1 MKKKLGVIITLLTLC
16 ICLMTPQMHAQAASG
31 KTTIAVSSGSINIGQ
46 TVTVTAKALS
56 ASGDSAYANMVLTY
70 DAGILEFV
78 SCTATYGGGGGSIS
92 VANDSFSVT
101 LKAISAGKA
110 SISLS
115 ATDGVIFSTAEELDS
130 MAGSSTSVTV
140 NNEAAGSSTGNNSS
154 AGTTGGNSAGTG
166 SNNNTGSNTNT
177 AALSADNSLKALTIS
192 PGTLSPAFKG
202 STTKYTATVDNS
214 VTSIAVSATPVNE
227 KATIESVTGN
237 TNLAVGANVV
247 KIVVKAENGTTATY
261 KITVTRQAAGNAGT
275 TGCETTTTGGENG
288 DSENGDA
295 ETPEDTEEVPATE
308 TPASQADVV
317 INDTTYHISDSFTEE
332 QIPADFTE
340 ATVQFRGTE
349 CRGLTFNK
357 GTISLI
363 YLETDNV
370 DSTIGRFFIYDET
383 RDVVYD
389 FMKFTSGESSYVIP
403 LLAPL
408 DSVLPDSYVQVSL
421 QMPESTVMTAYQL
434 PAAEGEEASDFYV
447 FYAVNQDGT
456 EGWYQYDAAE
466 GTYQRVNGNITE
478 TADSSSDDLAELQSE
493 YDELSRKYKD
503 AKSFSRNMIAVI
515 IFVLAV
521 AVVIGLNIIFF
532 GRKKK
537 GKDELIEDDN
547 VELEDAEYDEDTDED
562 LDEDE
567 VEDTENDKKHF
578 FGKFHGLR
586 KKRNNADD
594 FLMDEDEDFSENQ
607 IKKNS
612 TQADITIIGTQP
624 EISQEKTIDL
634 VLDEPSQ
641 EKTKKAEKIESERAK
656 VKETKDAEDDDYF
669 DDEEEYIEEEHP
681 INRAYREWNDYE
693 DEFPAPVKKTVTE
706 QTSEKK
712 SSEENQKTQ
721 PEKNETSVKKE
732 KGLEVFDLND
742 L

>member
-16 ICLMTPQMHAQAASG
+16 ICLMTPQMHAKAASG
-31 KTTIAVSSGSINIGQ
+31 KTTIAVSAGSLNIGQ

-78 SCTATYGGGGGSIS
+78 SCNATYGGGGGSIS
-92 VANDSFSVT
+92 VASDSFSVT

-115 ATDGVIFSTAEELDS
+115 ATDGVIYGTEEELDS

-140 NNEAAGSSTGNNSS
+140 KNEAAGSNTGNNSS
-154 AGTTGGNSAGTG
+154 AGNNGSSGSNGNAGNGSSSGTG
-166 SNNNTGSNTNT
+166 SNNNTGSNT

-247 KIVVKAENGTTATY
+247 QIVVKAENGTTATY
-261 KITVTRQAAGNAGT
+261 KITVTRQAAGT
-275 TGCETTTTGGENG
+275 TGSETTTTGGENG
-288 DSENGDA
+288 DDGNGDS
-295 ETPEDTEEVPATE
+295 ETPEDTEEVDTTE
-308 TPASQADVV
+308 TPVSAADVV
-317 INDTTYHISDSFTEE
+317 INNTTYHIADNFTEE

-340 ATVQFRGTE
+340 ATVNFRGAE

-370 DSTIGRFFIYDET
+370 DATTGRFFIYDET

-389 FMKFTSGESSYVIP
+389 FMKFTAGESSYAIP

-408 DSVLPDSYVQVSL
+408 DSVLPESYVQVSL
-421 QMPESTVMTAYQL
+421 QMPENTVMTAYQL
-434 PAAEGEEASDFYV
+434 PAEDGEETSDFYI
-447 FYAVNQDGT
+447 FYGVNQDGT

-478 TADSSSDDLAELQSE
+478 TADSSSDDLAALQSE
-493 YDELSRKYKD
+493 YDELSKKYKD
-503 AKSFSRNMIAVI
+503 AKSFSRNMIAVL
-515 IFVLAV
+515 IFVLAI
-521 AVVIGLNIIFF
+521 AVVIILNIVLF

-537 GKDELIEDDN
+537 GKDELLEDDDS
-547 VELEDAEYDEDTDED
+547 ELDEPEDDDDEANAETEEAQE

-567 VEDTENDKKHF
+567 
-578 FGKFHGLR
+578 
-586 KKRNNADD
+586 
-594 FLMDEDEDFSENQ
+594 
-607 IKKNS
+607 
-612 TQADITIIGTQP
+612 
-624 EISQEKTIDL
+624 
-634 VLDEPSQ
+634 
-641 EKTKKAEKIESERAK
+641 
-656 VKETKDAEDDDYF
+656 DAYF
-669 DDEEEYIEEEHP
+669 DDEEEYIEEDHP

-693 DEFPAPVKKTVTE
+693 DEIPSPSKKPVTE
-706 QTSEKK
+706 ETSEKE
-712 SSEENQKTQ
+712 SSTENEKMDVPQ
-721 PEKNETSVKKE
+721 KNE
-732 KGLEVFDLND
+732 KGMEVFDLND

>member
-16 ICLMTPQMHAQAASG
+16 ICLMTPQMHAKAASG
-31 KTTIAVSSGSINIGQ
+31 KTTIAVSAGSLNIGQ

-78 SCTATYGGGGGSIS
+78 SCNATYGGGGGSIS
-92 VANDSFSVT
+92 VASDSFSVT

-115 ATDGVIFSTAEELDS
+115 ATDGVIYGTEEELDS

-140 NNEAAGSSTGNNSS
+140 KNEAAGSNTGN
-154 AGTTGGNSAGTG
+154 
-166 SNNNTGSNTNT
+166 NNNTGSNTNT

-247 KIVVKAENGTTATY
+247 QIVVKAENGTTATY
-261 KITVTRQAAGNAGT
+261 KITVTRQAAGT
-275 TGCETTTTGGENG
+275 TGSETTTTGGENG
-288 DSENGDA
+288 DDGNVDS
-295 ETPEDTEEVPATE
+295 ETPEDTEEVDTTE
-308 TPASQADVV
+308 TPVSAADVV
-317 INDTTYHISDSFTEE
+317 INNTTYHIADNFTEE
-332 QIPADFTE
+332 QIPSDFTE
-340 ATVQFRGTE
+340 ATVNFRGAE

-370 DSTIGRFFIYDET
+370 DATTGRFFIYDET

-389 FMKFTSGESSYVIP
+389 FMKFTAGESSYAIP

-408 DSVLPDSYVQVSL
+408 DSVLPESYVQVSL
-421 QMPESTVMTAYQL
+421 QMPENTVMTAYQL
-434 PAAEGEEASDFYV
+434 PAEDGEEASDFYI
-447 FYAVNQDGT
+447 FYGVNQDGT

-478 TADSSSDDLAELQSE
+478 TADSSSDDLAALQSE
-493 YDELSRKYKD
+493 YDELSKKYKD
-503 AKSFSRNMIAVI
+503 AKSFSRNMIAVL
-515 IFVLAV
+515 IFVLAI
-521 AVVIGLNIIFF
+521 AVVIILNIVLF

-537 GKDELIEDDN
+537 GKDEL
-547 VELEDAEYDEDTDED
+547 LEDNDSENEESEYESDE
-562 LDEDE
+562 EDE
-567 VEDTENDKKHF
+567 FVEKSPEAPMKNAEN
-578 FGKFHGLR
+578 
-586 KKRNNADD
+586 
-594 FLMDEDEDFSENQ
+594 
-607 IKKNS
+607 
-612 TQADITIIGTQP
+612 
-624 EISQEKTIDL
+624 
-634 VLDEPSQ
+634 
-641 EKTKKAEKIESERAK
+641 TKKASKAGQTARTNKAGKPKKAE
-656 VKETKDAEDDDYF
+656 ETEEAQEFEEDEDDYF

-693 DEFPAPVKKTVTE
+693 DEIPSQSKKPVTE
-706 QTSEKK
+706 ETSEKE
-712 SSEENQKTQ
+712 SSTENVKMDEQQ
-721 PEKNETSVKKE
+721 KNETSIKNE

>member
-16 ICLMTPQMHAQAASG
+16 ICLMTPQMHAKAASG
-31 KTTIAVSSGSINIGQ
+31 KTTIAVSAGSLNIGQ

-78 SCTATYGGGGGSIS
+78 SCNATYGGGGGSIS
-92 VANDSFSVT
+92 VASDSFSVT

-115 ATDGVIFSTAEELDS
+115 ATDGVIYGTEEELDS

-140 NNEAAGSSTGNNSS
+140 KNEAAGSNGNAGNGSS
-154 AGTTGGNSAGTG
+154 SGTG
-166 SNNNTGSNTNT
+166 SNNNTGSNT

-227 KATIESVTGN
+227 KATVESVTGN

-275 TGCETTTTGGENG
+275 TGGETTTTGGENG

-295 ETPEDTEEVPATE
+295 ETPEDTEKVPATE
-308 TPASQADVV
+308 APASQAEVV
-317 INDTTYHISDSFTEE
+317 INDTAYHISDSFTEE

-340 ATVQFRGTE
+340 AAVRFRGTE
-349 CRGLTFNK
+349 CKGLTFNK
-357 GTISLI
+357 GMISLI

-389 FMKFTSGESSYVIP
+389 FMKFTAGESSYVIP

-503 AKSFSRNMIAVI
+503 AKSFFRNMIAVL
-515 IFVLAV
+515 IFVLAI
-521 AVVIGLNIIFF
+521 AVVIILNIVLF

-537 GKDELIEDDN
+537 GKDELLEDDN
-547 VELEDAEYDEDTDED
+547 VELEDAEYDEDI
-562 LDEDE
+562 DEDE
-567 VEDTENDKKHF
+567 VEDTETDKKPL
-578 FGKFHGLR
+578 FGKFHGFR
-586 KKRNNADD
+586 KKEDD
-594 FLMDEDEDFSENQ
+594 SLLDEGD
-607 IKKNS
+607 
-612 TQADITIIGTQP
+612 

-641 EKTKKAEKIESERAK
+641 KKTKKAEKIESERAK

-669 DDEEEYIEEEHP
+669 DDEEEYIEEDHP

-693 DEFPAPVKKTVTE
+693 DEIPAPVKKTVTE
-706 QTSEKK
+706 QTSEQK
-712 SSEENQKTQ
+712 SSEEDQKTQ

>member
-16 ICLMTPQMHAQAASG
+16 ICLMTPQMHAKAASG
-31 KTTIAVSSGSINIGQ
+31 KTTIAVSASSLNIGQ

-78 SCTATYGGGGGSIS
+78 SCNATYGGGGGSIS
-92 VANDSFSVT
+92 VASDSFSVT

-115 ATDGVIFSTAEELDS
+115 ATDGVIYGTEEELDS

-140 NNEAAGSSTGNNSS
+140 KNEAAGSNGNAGNGSS
-154 AGTTGGNSAGTG
+154 SGIG
-166 SNNNTGSNTNT
+166 SNNNTGSNT

-247 KIVVKAENGTTATY
+247 QIVVKAENGTTATY
-261 KITVTRQAAGNAGT
+261 KITVTRQAAGT
-275 TGCETTTTGGENG
+275 TGSETTTTGGENG
-288 DSENGDA
+288 DDGNGDS
-295 ETPEDTEEVPATE
+295 ETPEDTEEVDTTE
-308 TPASQADVV
+308 TPVAAADVV
-317 INDTTYHISDSFTEE
+317 INNTTYHIADNFTEE

-340 ATVQFRGTE
+340 ATVNFRGTE
-349 CRGLTFNK
+349 CRGLTFDK

-370 DSTIGRFFIYDET
+370 DATTGRFFIYDET

-389 FMKFTSGESSYVIP
+389 FMKFTAGESSYVIP

-408 DSVLPDSYVQVSL
+408 DSVLPESYVQVSL

-503 AKSFSRNMIAVI
+503 AKSFFRNMIAVL
-515 IFVLAV
+515 IFVLAIV
-521 AVVIGLNIIFF
+521 VVIILNIVLF

-537 GKDELIEDDN
+537 GKDELLEDDN
-547 VELEDAEYDEDTDED
+547 VELEDAEYDEDI
-562 LDEDE
+562 DEDE
-567 VEDTENDKKHF
+567 VEDTETDKKPL
-578 FGKFHGLR
+578 FGKFHGFR
-586 KKRNNADD
+586 KKEDD
-594 FLMDEDEDFSENQ
+594 SLLDEGD
-607 IKKNS
+607 
-612 TQADITIIGTQP
+612 

-641 EKTKKAEKIESERAK
+641 KKTKKAEKIESERAK

-669 DDEEEYIEEEHP
+669 DDEEEYIEEDHP

-693 DEFPAPVKKTVTE
+693 DEIPAPVKKTVTE
-706 QTSEKK
+706 QTSEQK
-712 SSEENQKTQ
+712 SSEEDQKTQ

>member
-16 ICLMTPQMHAQAASG
+16 ICLMTPQMHAKAASG
-31 KTTIAVSSGSINIGQ
+31 KTTIAVSAGSLNIGQ

-78 SCTATYGGGGGSIS
+78 SCNATYGGGGGSIS
-92 VANDSFSVT
+92 VASDSFSVT

-115 ATDGVIFSTAEELDS
+115 ATDGVIYGTEEELDS

-140 NNEAAGSSTGNNSS
+140 KNEAAGSNTGN
-154 AGTTGGNSAGTG
+154 
-166 SNNNTGSNTNT
+166 NNNTGSNTNT

-247 KIVVKAENGTTATY
+247 QIVVKAENGTTATY
-261 KITVTRQAAGNAGT
+261 KITVTRQAAGT
-275 TGCETTTTGGENG
+275 TGSETTTTGGENG
-288 DSENGDA
+288 DDGNVDS
-295 ETPEDTEEVPATE
+295 ETPEDTEEVDTTE
-308 TPASQADVV
+308 TPVSAADVV
-317 INDTTYHISDSFTEE
+317 INNTIYHIADNFTEE
-332 QIPADFTE
+332 QIPSDFTE
-340 ATVQFRGTE
+340 ATVNFRGAE

-370 DSTIGRFFIYDET
+370 DATTGRFFIYDET

-389 FMKFTSGESSYVIP
+389 FMKFTAGESSYAIP

-408 DSVLPDSYVQVSL
+408 DSVLPESYVQVSL
-421 QMPESTVMTAYQL
+421 QMLENTVMTAYQL
-434 PAAEGEEASDFYV
+434 PAEDGEEASDFYI
-447 FYAVNQDGT
+447 FYGVNQDGT

-478 TADSSSDDLAELQSE
+478 TADSSSDDLAALQSE
-493 YDELSRKYKD
+493 YDELSKKYKD
-503 AKSFSRNMIAVI
+503 AKSFSRNMIAVL
-515 IFVLAV
+515 IFVLAI
-521 AVVIGLNIIFF
+521 AVVIILNIVLF

-537 GKDELIEDDN
+537 GKDEL
-547 VELEDAEYDEDTDED
+547 LEDNDSENEESEYESDE
-562 LDEDE
+562 EDE
-567 VEDTENDKKHF
+567 FVEKSPEAPMKNAEN
-578 FGKFHGLR
+578 
-586 KKRNNADD
+586 
-594 FLMDEDEDFSENQ
+594 
-607 IKKNS
+607 
-612 TQADITIIGTQP
+612 
-624 EISQEKTIDL
+624 
-634 VLDEPSQ
+634 
-641 EKTKKAEKIESERAK
+641 TKKASKAGQTARTNKAGKPKKAE
-656 VKETKDAEDDDYF
+656 ETEEAQEFEEDEDDYF

-693 DEFPAPVKKTVTE
+693 DEIPSPSKKPVTE
-706 QTSEKK
+706 EMSEKK
-712 SSEENQKTQ
+712 SPIENEKMDVPQ
-721 PEKNETSVKKE
+721 KNE
-732 KGLEVFDLND
+732 KGMEVFDLND

>member
-16 ICLMTPQMHAQAASG
+16 ICLMTPQMHAKAASG
-31 KTTIAVSSGSINIGQ
+31 KTTIAVSAGSLNIGQ

-78 SCTATYGGGGGSIS
+78 SCNATYGGGGGSIS
-92 VANDSFSVT
+92 VASDSFSVT

-115 ATDGVIFSTAEELDS
+115 ATDGVIYGTEEELDS

-140 NNEAAGSSTGNNSS
+140 KNEAAGSNTGNNS
-154 AGTTGGNSAGTG
+154 
-166 SNNNTGSNTNT
+166 NTGSNTNT

-247 KIVVKAENGTTATY
+247 QIVVKAENGTTATY
-261 KITVTRQAAGNAGT
+261 KITVTRQAAGT
-275 TGCETTTTGGENG
+275 TGSETTTTGGENG
-288 DSENGDA
+288 DDGNVDS
-295 ETPEDTEEVPATE
+295 ETPEDTEEVDTTE
-308 TPASQADVV
+308 TPVSAADVV
-317 INDTTYHISDSFTEE
+317 INNTTYHIADNFTEE

-340 ATVQFRGTE
+340 ATVHFRGTE

-370 DSTIGRFFIYDET
+370 DATTGRFFIYDET

-389 FMKFTSGESSYVIP
+389 FMKFTAGESSYVIP

-408 DSVLPDSYVQVSL
+408 DSVLPESYVQVSL
-421 QMPESTVMTAYQL
+421 QMPENTVMTAYQL
-434 PAAEGEEASDFYV
+434 PVEDGEEASDFYI
-447 FYAVNQDGT
+447 FYGVNQDGT

-478 TADSSSDDLAELQSE
+478 TADSSSDDLAALQSE
-493 YDELSRKYKD
+493 YDELSKKYKD
-503 AKSFSRNMIAVI
+503 AKSFSRNMIAVL
-515 IFVLAV
+515 IFVLAI
-521 AVVIGLNIIFF
+521 AVVIILNIVLF

-537 GKDELIEDDN
+537 GKDEL
-547 VELEDAEYDEDTDED
+547 LEDNDSENEESEYESDE
-562 LDEDE
+562 EDE
-567 VEDTENDKKHF
+567 FVEKSPEAPMKNAEN
-578 FGKFHGLR
+578 
-586 KKRNNADD
+586 
-594 FLMDEDEDFSENQ
+594 
-607 IKKNS
+607 
-612 TQADITIIGTQP
+612 
-624 EISQEKTIDL
+624 
-634 VLDEPSQ
+634 
-641 EKTKKAEKIESERAK
+641 TKKASKAGQTARTNKAGKPKKAE
-656 VKETKDAEDDDYF
+656 ETEEAQEFEEDEDDYF

-693 DEFPAPVKKTVTE
+693 DEIPTPVKKTVTE
-706 QTSEKK
+706 QTSEQK
-712 SSEENQKTQ
+712 SSEEDQKTQ
-721 PEKNETSVKKE
+721 PEKNETCVKKE

>member
-16 ICLMTPQMHAQAASG
+16 ICLMTPQMHAKAASG
-31 KTTIAVSSGSINIGQ
+31 KTTIAVSAGSLNIGQ

-78 SCTATYGGGGGSIS
+78 SCNATYGGGGGSIS
-92 VANDSFSVT
+92 VASDSFSVT

-115 ATDGVIFSTAEELDS
+115 ATDGVIYGTEEELDS

-140 NNEAAGSSTGNNSS
+140 KNEAAGSNTGNNSS
-154 AGTTGGNSAGTG
+154 AGNNGSSGSNGNAGNGSSSGTG
-166 SNNNTGSNTNT
+166 SNNNTGSNT

-237 TNLAVGANVV
+237 TNLAVGTNVV

-261 KITVTRQAAGNAGT
+261 KITVTRQDAGNSGSAAA
-275 TGCETTTTGGENG
+275 TTGGENG
-288 DSENGDA
+288 DSGNGDDGNDDSGD
-295 ETPEDTEEVPATE
+295 PGDTEEVDATE
-308 TPASQADVV
+308 TPVLAADVV
-317 INDTTYHISDSFTEE
+317 INNTTYHIADNFTEE

-340 ATVQFRGTE
+340 ATVNFRGAE

-370 DSTIGRFFIYDET
+370 DATTGRFFIYDET

-389 FMKFTSGESSYVIP
+389 FMKFTAGESSYAIP

-408 DSVLPDSYVQVSL
+408 DSVLPESYVQVSL
-421 QMPESTVMTAYQL
+421 QMPENTVMTAYQL
-434 PAAEGEEASDFYV
+434 PAEDGEEASDFYI
-447 FYAVNQDGT
+447 FYGVNQDGT

-478 TADSSSDDLAELQSE
+478 TADSSSDELAELQGE
-493 YDELSRKYKD
+493 YDELSKKYKD

-515 IFVLAV
+515 IFVLAI
-521 AVVIGLNIIFF
+521 AVVIILNIVLF

-537 GKDELIEDDN
+537 GKDELLEDDDSEN
-547 VELEDAEYDEDTDED
+547 EESEYESDE
-562 LDEDE
+562 EDE
-567 VEDTENDKKHF
+567 FVEKSPEAPMKNAEN
-578 FGKFHGLR
+578 
-586 KKRNNADD
+586 
-594 FLMDEDEDFSENQ
+594 
-607 IKKNS
+607 
-612 TQADITIIGTQP
+612 
-624 EISQEKTIDL
+624 
-634 VLDEPSQ
+634 
-641 EKTKKAEKIESERAK
+641 TKKASKAGQTARTNKARKPKKAE
-656 VKETKDAEDDDYF
+656 ETEEAQEFEEDEDDYF

-693 DEFPAPVKKTVTE
+693 DEIPSPSKKPVTE
-706 QTSEKK
+706 EMSEKK
-712 SSEENQKTQ
+712 SPIENEKMDVPQ
-721 PEKNETSVKKE
+721 KNE
-732 KGLEVFDLND
+732 KGMEVFDLND

>member
-16 ICLMTPQMHAQAASG
+16 ICLMTPQMHAKAASG
-31 KTTIAVSSGSINIGQ
+31 KTTIAVSAGSLNIGQ

-78 SCTATYGGGGGSIS
+78 SCNATYGGGGGSIS
-92 VANDSFSVT
+92 VASDSFSVT
-101 LKAISAGKA
+101 LKAIAAGKA

-140 NNEAAGSSTGNNSS
+140 KNEAAG
-154 AGTTGGNSAGTG
+154 GNSTNNGSSGSNGNAGNGSSSGTG

-202 STTKYTATVDNS
+202 STTKYTAAVDNS

-227 KATIESVTGN
+227 KATVESVTGN

-261 KITVTRQAAGNAGT
+261 KITVTRQAAGT
-275 TGCETTTTGGENG
+275 TGSETTTTGGENG
-288 DSENGDA
+288 DDGNGDS
-295 ETPEDTEEVPATE
+295 ETPEDTEEVDTTE
-308 TPASQADVV
+308 TPVSAADVV
-317 INDTTYHISDSFTEE
+317 INNTTYHIADNFTEE

-340 ATVQFRGTE
+340 ATVNFRGTE
-349 CRGLTFNK
+349 CRGLTFDK

-370 DSTIGRFFIYDET
+370 DATTGRFFIYDET

-389 FMKFTSGESSYVIP
+389 FMKFTAGESSYVIP

-408 DSVLPDSYVQVSL
+408 DSVLPESYVQVSL
-421 QMPESTVMTAYQL
+421 QMPENTVMTAYQL
-434 PAAEGEEASDFYV
+434 PAEDGEEASDFYI
-447 FYAVNQDGT
+447 FYGVNQDGT

-478 TADSSSDDLAELQSE
+478 TADSSSDDLAALQSE
-493 YDELSRKYKD
+493 YDELSKKYKD
-503 AKSFSRNMIAVI
+503 AKSFSRNMIAVL
-515 IFVLAV
+515 IFVLAI
-521 AVVIGLNIIFF
+521 AVVIILNIVLF

-537 GKDELIEDDN
+537 GKDEL
-547 VELEDAEYDEDTDED
+547 LEDNDSENEESEYESDE
-562 LDEDE
+562 EDE
-567 VEDTENDKKHF
+567 FVEKSPEAPMKNAEN
-578 FGKFHGLR
+578 
-586 KKRNNADD
+586 
-594 FLMDEDEDFSENQ
+594 
-607 IKKNS
+607 
-612 TQADITIIGTQP
+612 
-624 EISQEKTIDL
+624 
-634 VLDEPSQ
+634 
-641 EKTKKAEKIESERAK
+641 TKKASKAGQTARTNKAGKPKKAE
-656 VKETKDAEDDDYF
+656 ETEEAQEFEEDEDDYF

-693 DEFPAPVKKTVTE
+693 DEIPSPSKKPVTE
-706 QTSEKK
+706 EMSEKK
-712 SSEENQKTQ
+712 SPIENEKMDVPQ
-721 PEKNETSVKKE
+721 KNE
-732 KGLEVFDLND
+732 KGMEVFDLND

>member
-16 ICLMTPQMHAQAASG
+16 ICLMTPQMHAKAASG

-140 NNEAAGSSTGNNSS
+140 KNEAVGSS
-154 AGTTGGNSAGTG
+154 TG

-275 TGCETTTTGGENG
+275 TGGETTTTGGENG

-340 ATVQFRGTE
+340 AAVQFRGTE

-478 TADSSSDDLAELQSE
+478 TADSSSDDLAALQSE

-537 GKDELIEDDN
+537 GKDELLEDDN

-578 FGKFHGLR
+578 FGKFHGFR
-586 KKRNNADD
+586 KKEDD
-594 FLMDEDEDFSENQ
+594 SLLDEDD
-607 IKKNS
+607 
-612 TQADITIIGTQP
+612 
-624 EISQEKTIDL
+624 EIRQEKTIDL

-706 QTSEKK
+706 QTSEQK
-712 SSEENQKTQ
+712 SSEEDQKTQ
-721 PEKNETSVKKE
+721 PEKNETFVKKE

>member
-16 ICLMTPQMHAQAASG
+16 ICLMTPQMHAKAASG
-31 KTTIAVSSGSINIGQ
+31 KTTIAVSAGSLNIGQ

-78 SCTATYGGGGGSIS
+78 SCNATYGGGGGSIS
-92 VANDSFSVT
+92 VASDSFSVT
-101 LKAISAGKA
+101 LKAIAAGKA

-140 NNEAAGSSTGNNSS
+140 KNEAAG
-154 AGTTGGNSAGTG
+154 GNSTNNGSSGSNGNAGNGSSSGTG

-247 KIVVKAENGTTATY
+247 QIVVKAENGTTATY
-261 KITVTRQAAGNAGT
+261 KITVTRQAAGT
-275 TGCETTTTGGENG
+275 TGSETTTTGGENG
-288 DSENGDA
+288 DDGNGDS
-295 ETPEDTEEVPATE
+295 ETPEDTEEVDTTE
-308 TPASQADVV
+308 TPVSAADVV
-317 INDTTYHISDSFTEE
+317 INNTTYHIADNFTEE

-340 ATVQFRGTE
+340 ATVNFRGAE

-370 DSTIGRFFIYDET
+370 DATTGRFFIYDET

-389 FMKFTSGESSYVIP
+389 FMKFTAGESSYVIP

-408 DSVLPDSYVQVSL
+408 DSVLPESYVQVSL
-421 QMPESTVMTAYQL
+421 QMPENTVMTAYQL
-434 PAAEGEEASDFYV
+434 PVEDGEEASDFYI
-447 FYAVNQDGT
+447 FYGVNQDGT

-478 TADSSSDDLAELQSE
+478 AADSSSDDLAALQSE
-493 YDELSRKYKD
+493 YDELSKKYKD

-515 IFVLAV
+515 IFVLAIA
-521 AVVIGLNIIFF
+521 AVVILNIVLF

-537 GKDELIEDDN
+537 GKDELLEDDDSEN
-547 VELEDAEYDEDTDED
+547 EESEYESDE
-562 LDEDE
+562 EDE
-567 VEDTENDKKHF
+567 FVEKSPEAPMKNAEN
-578 FGKFHGLR
+578 
-586 KKRNNADD
+586 
-594 FLMDEDEDFSENQ
+594 
-607 IKKNS
+607 
-612 TQADITIIGTQP
+612 
-624 EISQEKTIDL
+624 
-634 VLDEPSQ
+634 
-641 EKTKKAEKIESERAK
+641 TKKASKAGQTARTNKAGKPKKAE
-656 VKETKDAEDDDYF
+656 ETEEAQEFEEDEDDYF

-693 DEFPAPVKKTVTE
+693 DEIPSQSKKPVTE
-706 QTSEKK
+706 ETSEKE
-712 SSEENQKTQ
+712 SSTENVKMDEQQ
-721 PEKNETSVKKE
+721 KNETSIKNE

>member
-1 MKKKLGVIITLLTLC
+1 MESKMKKKLGVIITLLTLC
-16 ICLMTPQMHAQAASG
+16 ICLMTPQMHAKAASG
-31 KTTIAVSSGSINIGQ
+31 KTTIAVSAGSLNIGQ

-78 SCTATYGGGGGSIS
+78 SCNATYGGGGGSIS
-92 VANDSFSVT
+92 VASDSFSVT

-115 ATDGVIFSTAEELDS
+115 ATDGVIYGTEEELDS

-140 NNEAAGSSTGNNSS
+140 KNEAAGSNTGNNS
-154 AGTTGGNSAGTG
+154 
-166 SNNNTGSNTNT
+166 NTGSNTNT

-247 KIVVKAENGTTATY
+247 QIVVKAENGTTATY
-261 KITVTRQAAGNAGT
+261 KITVTRQAAGT
-275 TGCETTTTGGENG
+275 TGSETTTTG
-288 DSENGDA
+288 SENGDDGNGDS
-295 ETPEDTEEVPATE
+295 ETPEDTEEVDTTE
-308 TPASQADVV
+308 TPVSAADVV
-317 INDTTYHISDSFTEE
+317 INNTTYHIADNFTEE

-340 ATVQFRGTE
+340 ATVNFRGTE
-349 CRGLTFNK
+349 CRGLTFDK

-370 DSTIGRFFIYDET
+370 DATTGRFFIYDET

-389 FMKFTSGESSYVIP
+389 FMKFTAGESSYVIP

-408 DSVLPDSYVQVSL
+408 DSVLPESYVQVSL
-421 QMPESTVMTAYQL
+421 QMPENTVMTAYQL
-434 PAAEGEEASDFYV
+434 PVEDGEEASDFYI
-447 FYAVNQDGT
+447 FYGVNQDGT

-478 TADSSSDDLAELQSE
+478 TADSSSDDLAALQSE
-493 YDELSRKYKD
+493 YDELSKKYKD
-503 AKSFSRNMIAVI
+503 AKSFSRNMIAVL
-515 IFVLAV
+515 IFVLAI
-521 AVVIGLNIIFF
+521 AVVIILNIVLF

-537 GKDELIEDDN
+537 GKDEL
-547 VELEDAEYDEDTDED
+547 LEDNDSENEESEYESDE
-562 LDEDE
+562 EDE
-567 VEDTENDKKHF
+567 FVEKSPEAPMKNAEN
-578 FGKFHGLR
+578 
-586 KKRNNADD
+586 
-594 FLMDEDEDFSENQ
+594 
-607 IKKNS
+607 
-612 TQADITIIGTQP
+612 
-624 EISQEKTIDL
+624 
-634 VLDEPSQ
+634 
-641 EKTKKAEKIESERAK
+641 TKKASKAGQTARTNKAGKPKKAE
-656 VKETKDAEDDDYF
+656 ETEEAQEFEEDEDDYF

-693 DEFPAPVKKTVTE
+693 DEIPSQSKKPVTE
-706 QTSEKK
+706 ETSEKE
-712 SSEENQKTQ
+712 SSTENVKMDEQQ
-721 PEKNETSVKKE
+721 KNETSIKNE

>member
-16 ICLMTPQMHAQAASG
+16 ICLMTPQMHAKAASG
-31 KTTIAVSSGSINIGQ
+31 KTTIAVSAGSLNIGQ

-78 SCTATYGGGGGSIS
+78 SCNATYGGGGGSIS
-92 VANDSFSVT
+92 VASDSFSVT

-115 ATDGVIFSTAEELDS
+115 ATDGVIYGTEEELDS

-140 NNEAAGSSTGNNSS
+140 KNEAAGSNTGN
-154 AGTTGGNSAGTG
+154 
-166 SNNNTGSNTNT
+166 NNNTGSNTNT

-247 KIVVKAENGTTATY
+247 QIVVKAENGTTATY
-261 KITVTRQAAGNAGT
+261 KITVTRQAAGT
-275 TGCETTTTGGENG
+275 TGSETTTTGGENG
-288 DSENGDA
+288 DDGNGDS
-295 ETPEDTEEVPATE
+295 ETPEDTEEVDTTE
-308 TPASQADVV
+308 TPVSAADVV
-317 INDTTYHISDSFTEE
+317 INNTTYHIADNFTEE

-340 ATVQFRGTE
+340 ATVNFRGAE

-370 DSTIGRFFIYDET
+370 DATTGRFFIYDET

-389 FMKFTSGESSYVIP
+389 FMKFTAGESSYVIP

-408 DSVLPDSYVQVSL
+408 DSVLPESYVQVSL
-421 QMPESTVMTAYQL
+421 QMPENTVMTAYQL
-434 PAAEGEEASDFYV
+434 PVEDGKEASDFYI
-447 FYAVNQDGT
+447 FYGVNQDGT

-478 TADSSSDDLAELQSE
+478 TADSSSDDLAALQSQ
-493 YDELSRKYKD
+493 YDELSKKYKD
-503 AKSFSRNMIAVI
+503 AKSFSRNMIAVL
-515 IFVLAV
+515 IFVLAI
-521 AVVIGLNIIFF
+521 AVVIILNIMLF

-537 GKDELIEDDN
+537 GKDELLEDDDSEN
-547 VELEDAEYDEDTDED
+547 EESEYESDE
-562 LDEDE
+562 EDE
-567 VEDTENDKKHF
+567 FVEKSPEAPMKNAEN
-578 FGKFHGLR
+578 
-586 KKRNNADD
+586 
-594 FLMDEDEDFSENQ
+594 
-607 IKKNS
+607 
-612 TQADITIIGTQP
+612 
-624 EISQEKTIDL
+624 
-634 VLDEPSQ
+634 
-641 EKTKKAEKIESERAK
+641 TKKASKAGQTARTNKAGKPKKAE
-656 VKETKDAEDDDYF
+656 ETEEAQEFEEDEDDYF

-693 DEFPAPVKKTVTE
+693 DKIPSQSKKPVTE
-706 QTSEKK
+706 ETSEKE
-712 SSEENQKTQ
+712 SSTENVKMDEQQ
-721 PEKNETSVKKE
+721 KNETSIKNE

>member
-16 ICLMTPQMHAQAASG
+16 ICLMTPQMHAKAASG
-31 KTTIAVSSGSINIGQ
+31 KTTIAVSAGSLNIGQ

-78 SCTATYGGGGGSIS
+78 SCNATYGGGGGSIS
-92 VANDSFSVT
+92 VASDSFSVT

-115 ATDGVIFSTAEELDS
+115 ATDGVIYGTEEELDS

-140 NNEAAGSSTGNNSS
+140 KNEAAGSNTGNNS
-154 AGTTGGNSAGTG
+154 
-166 SNNNTGSNTNT
+166 NTGSNTNT

-247 KIVVKAENGTTATY
+247 QIVVKAENGTTATY
-261 KITVTRQAAGNAGT
+261 KITVTRQAAGT
-275 TGCETTTTGGENG
+275 TGSETTTTGGENG
-288 DSENGDA
+288 DDGNVDS
-295 ETPEDTEEVPATE
+295 ETPEDTEEVDTTE
-308 TPASQADVV
+308 TPVSAADVV
-317 INDTTYHISDSFTEE
+317 ISNTTYHIADNFTEE
-332 QIPADFTE
+332 QIPSDFTE
-340 ATVQFRGTE
+340 ATVNFRGAE

-370 DSTIGRFFIYDET
+370 DATTGRFFIYDET

-389 FMKFTSGESSYVIP
+389 FMKFTAGESSYAIP

-408 DSVLPDSYVQVSL
+408 DSVLPESYVQVSL
-421 QMPESTVMTAYQL
+421 QMPENTVMTAYQL
-434 PAAEGEEASDFYV
+434 PAEDGEEASDFYI
-447 FYAVNQDGT
+447 FYGVNQDGT

-478 TADSSSDDLAELQSE
+478 TADSSSDDLAALQSE
-493 YDELSRKYKD
+493 YDELSKKYKD
-503 AKSFSRNMIAVI
+503 AKSFSRNMIAVL
-515 IFVLAV
+515 IFVLAI
-521 AVVIGLNIIFF
+521 AVVIILNIVLF

-537 GKDELIEDDN
+537 GKDEL
-547 VELEDAEYDEDTDED
+547 LEDNDSENEESEYESDE
-562 LDEDE
+562 EDE
-567 VEDTENDKKHF
+567 FVEKSPEAPMKNAEN
-578 FGKFHGLR
+578 
-586 KKRNNADD
+586 
-594 FLMDEDEDFSENQ
+594 
-607 IKKNS
+607 
-612 TQADITIIGTQP
+612 
-624 EISQEKTIDL
+624 
-634 VLDEPSQ
+634 
-641 EKTKKAEKIESERAK
+641 TKKASKAGQTARTNKAGKPKKAE
-656 VKETKDAEDDDYF
+656 ETEEAQEFEEDEDDYF

-693 DEFPAPVKKTVTE
+693 DEIPSQSKKPVTE
-706 QTSEKK
+706 ETSEKE
-712 SSEENQKTQ
+712 SSTENVKMDEQQ
-721 PEKNETSVKKE
+721 KNETSIKNE

>member
-16 ICLMTPQMHAQAASG
+16 ICLMTPQMHAKAASG
-31 KTTIAVSSGSINIGQ
+31 KTTIAVSAGSLNIGQ

-78 SCTATYGGGGGSIS
+78 SCNATYGGGGGSIS
-92 VANDSFSVT
+92 VASDSFSVT
-101 LKAISAGKA
+101 LKAIAAGKA

-140 NNEAAGSSTGNNSS
+140 KNEAAGNNTGN
-154 AGTTGGNSAGTG
+154 
-166 SNNNTGSNTNT
+166 NNNTGSNTNA

-247 KIVVKAENGTTATY
+247 QIVVKAENGTTATY
-261 KITVTRQAAGNAGT
+261 KITVTRQAAGT
-275 TGCETTTTGGENG
+275 TGSEMTTTGGENG
-288 DSENGDA
+288 DDGNGDS
-295 ETPEDTEEVPATE
+295 ETPEDTEEVDTTE
-308 TPASQADVV
+308 TPVSAADVV
-317 INDTTYHISDSFTEE
+317 INNTTYHIADNFTEE

-340 ATVQFRGTE
+340 ATVNFRGTE

-370 DSTIGRFFIYDET
+370 DATTGRFFIYDET

-389 FMKFTSGESSYVIP
+389 FMKFTAGESSYAIP

-408 DSVLPDSYVQVSL
+408 DSVLPESYVQVSL
-421 QMPESTVMTAYQL
+421 QMPENTVMTAYQL
-434 PAAEGEEASDFYV
+434 PAEDGEEASDFYI
-447 FYAVNQDGT
+447 FYGVNQDGT

-478 TADSSSDDLAELQSE
+478 TADSSSDDLAALQSE
-493 YDELSRKYKD
+493 YDELSKKYKD
-503 AKSFSRNMIAVI
+503 AKSFSRNMIAVL
-515 IFVLAV
+515 IFVLAI
-521 AVVIGLNIIFF
+521 AVVIILNIMLF

-537 GKDELIEDDN
+537 GKDELSEDNDPELDEPENEDDEAN
-547 VELEDAEYDEDTDED
+547 EE
-562 LDEDE
+562 
-567 VEDTENDKKHF
+567 TETEKKPF
-578 FGKFHGLR
+578 LGKFHGFR
-586 KKRNNADD
+586 KKEKN
-594 FLMDEDEDFSENQ
+594 EDE
-607 IKKNS
+607 
-612 TQADITIIGTQP
+612 
-624 EISQEKTIDL
+624 
-634 VLDEPSQ
+634 
-641 EKTKKAEKIESERAK
+641 
-656 VKETKDAEDDDYF
+656 DDYF

-693 DEFPAPVKKTVTE
+693 DEIPSTSEKSVTE
-706 QTSEKK
+706 EKSEKK
-712 SSEENQKTQ
+712 SSTENEKMDVPQ
-721 PEKNETSVKKE
+721 KNETSVKNE
-732 KGLEVFDLND
+732 KGMEVFDLND

>member
-16 ICLMTPQMHAQAASG
+16 ICLMTPQMHAKAASG

-115 ATDGVIFSTAEELDS
+115 ATDGVIYGTEEELDS
-130 MAGSSTSVTV
+130 MAGSSTSVMV
-140 NNEAAGSSTGNNSS
+140 KNEAVGSN
-154 AGTTGGNSAGTG
+154 TG

-275 TGCETTTTGGENG
+275 TGGETTTTGGENG

-389 FMKFTSGESSYVIP
+389 FMKFTAGESSYVIP

-478 TADSSSDDLAELQSE
+478 TADSSSDDLAALQSE

-624 EISQEKTIDL
+624 EIRQEKTIDL

-706 QTSEKK
+706 QTSEQK
-712 SSEENQKTQ
+712 SSEEDQKTQ
-721 PEKNETSVKKE
+721 PEKNETFVKKE

>member
-16 ICLMTPQMHAQAASG
+16 ICLMTPQMHAKAASG
-31 KTTIAVSSGSINIGQ
+31 KTTIAVSAGSLNIGQ

-56 ASGDSAYANMVLTY
+56 ASVDSAYANMVLTY

-78 SCTATYGGGGGSIS
+78 SCNATYGGGGGSIS
-92 VANDSFSVT
+92 VASDSFSVT

-115 ATDGVIFSTAEELDS
+115 ATDGVIYGTEEELDS

-140 NNEAAGSSTGNNSS
+140 KNEAAGSNTGNNS
-154 AGTTGGNSAGTG
+154 
-166 SNNNTGSNTNT
+166 NTGSNTNT

-247 KIVVKAENGTTATY
+247 QIVVKAENGTTATY
-261 KITVTRQAAGNAGT
+261 KITVTRQAAGT
-275 TGCETTTTGGENG
+275 TGSETTTTGGENG
-288 DSENGDA
+288 DDGNVDS
-295 ETPEDTEEVPATE
+295 ETPEDTEEVDTTE
-308 TPASQADVV
+308 TPVSAADVV
-317 INDTTYHISDSFTEE
+317 INNTTYHIADNFTEE
-332 QIPADFTE
+332 QIPSDFTE
-340 ATVQFRGTE
+340 ATVHFRGAE

-370 DSTIGRFFIYDET
+370 DATTGRFFIYDET

-389 FMKFTSGESSYVIP
+389 FMKFTAGESSYAIP

-408 DSVLPDSYVQVSL
+408 DSVLPESYVQVSL
-421 QMPESTVMTAYQL
+421 QMPENTVMTAYQL
-434 PAAEGEEASDFYV
+434 PAEDGEEASDFYI
-447 FYAVNQDGT
+447 FYGVNQDGT

-478 TADSSSDDLAELQSE
+478 TADSSSDDLAALQSE
-493 YDELSRKYKD
+493 YDELSKKYKD
-503 AKSFSRNMIAVI
+503 AKSFSRNMIAVL
-515 IFVLAV
+515 IFVLAI
-521 AVVIGLNIIFF
+521 AVVIILNIVLF

-537 GKDELIEDDN
+537 GKDEL
-547 VELEDAEYDEDTDED
+547 LEDNDSENEESEYESDE
-562 LDEDE
+562 EDE
-567 VEDTENDKKHF
+567 FVEKSPEAPMKNAEN
-578 FGKFHGLR
+578 
-586 KKRNNADD
+586 
-594 FLMDEDEDFSENQ
+594 
-607 IKKNS
+607 
-612 TQADITIIGTQP
+612 
-624 EISQEKTIDL
+624 
-634 VLDEPSQ
+634 
-641 EKTKKAEKIESERAK
+641 TKKASKAGQTARTNKAGKPKKAE
-656 VKETKDAEDDDYF
+656 ETEEAQEFEEDEDDYF

-693 DEFPAPVKKTVTE
+693 DEIPSQSKKPVTE
-706 QTSEKK
+706 ETSEKE
-712 SSEENQKTQ
+712 SSTENVKMDEQQ
-721 PEKNETSVKKE
+721 KNETSIKNE

>member
-16 ICLMTPQMHAQAASG
+16 ICLMTPQMHAKAASG
-31 KTTIAVSSGSINIGQ
+31 KTTIAVSAGSLNIGQ

-78 SCTATYGGGGGSIS
+78 SCNATYGGGGGSIS
-92 VANDSFSVT
+92 VASDSFSVT

-115 ATDGVIFSTAEELDS
+115 ATDGVIYGTEEELDS

-140 NNEAAGSSTGNNSS
+140 KNEAAGSNTGN
-154 AGTTGGNSAGTG
+154 
-166 SNNNTGSNTNT
+166 NNNTGSNTNT

-202 STTKYTATVDNS
+202 STTKYTAAVDNS

-227 KATIESVTGN
+227 KATVESVTGN
-237 TNLAVGANVV
+237 TNLAIGANVV

-261 KITVTRQAAGNAGT
+261 KITVTRQAAGT
-275 TGCETTTTGGENG
+275 TGSETTTTGGENG
-288 DSENGDA
+288 DDGNGDS
-295 ETPEDTEEVPATE
+295 ETPEDTEEVDTTE
-308 TPASQADVV
+308 TPVSAADVV
-317 INDTTYHISDSFTEE
+317 INNTTYHIADNFTEE

-340 ATVQFRGTE
+340 ATVNFRGTE
-349 CRGLTFNK
+349 CRGLTFDK

-370 DSTIGRFFIYDET
+370 DATTGRFFIYDET

-389 FMKFTSGESSYVIP
+389 FMKFTAGESSYVIP

-408 DSVLPDSYVQVSL
+408 DSVLPESYVQVSL
-421 QMPESTVMTAYQL
+421 QMPENTVMTAYQL
-434 PAAEGEEASDFYV
+434 PAEDGEEASDFYI
-447 FYAVNQDGT
+447 FYGVNQDGT

-493 YDELSRKYKD
+493 YDELSKKYKD

-515 IFVLAV
+515 IFVLAI
-521 AVVIGLNIIFF
+521 AVVVILNIVLF

-537 GKDELIEDDN
+537 GKDEL
-547 VELEDAEYDEDTDED
+547 LEDNDSENEESEYESDE
-562 LDEDE
+562 EDE
-567 VEDTENDKKHF
+567 FVEKSPEAPMKNAEN
-578 FGKFHGLR
+578 
-586 KKRNNADD
+586 
-594 FLMDEDEDFSENQ
+594 
-607 IKKNS
+607 
-612 TQADITIIGTQP
+612 
-624 EISQEKTIDL
+624 
-634 VLDEPSQ
+634 
-641 EKTKKAEKIESERAK
+641 TKKASKAGQTARTNKAGKPKKAE
-656 VKETKDAEDDDYF
+656 ETEEAQEFEEDEDDYF

-693 DEFPAPVKKTVTE
+693 DEIPSPSKKPVTE
-706 QTSEKK
+706 ETSEKE
-712 SSEENQKTQ
+712 SSTENVKMDEQQ
-721 PEKNETSVKKE
+721 KNETSIKNE

>member
-16 ICLMTPQMHAQAASG
+16 ICLMTPQMHAKAASG
-31 KTTIAVSSGSINIGQ
+31 KTTIAVSAGSLNIGQ

-78 SCTATYGGGGGSIS
+78 SCNATYGGGGGSIS
-92 VANDSFSVT
+92 VASDSFSVT

-115 ATDGVIFSTAEELDS
+115 ATDGVIYGTEEELDS

-140 NNEAAGSSTGNNSS
+140 KNEAAGSNTGN
-154 AGTTGGNSAGTG
+154 
-166 SNNNTGSNTNT
+166 NNNTGSNTNT

-247 KIVVKAENGTTATY
+247 QIVVKAENGTTATY
-261 KITVTRQAAGNAGT
+261 KITVTRQAAGT
-275 TGCETTTTGGENG
+275 TGSETTTTGGENG
-288 DSENGDA
+288 DDGNVDS
-295 ETPEDTEEVPATE
+295 ETPEDTEEVDTTE
-308 TPASQADVV
+308 TPVSAADVV
-317 INDTTYHISDSFTEE
+317 INNTTYHIADNFTEE
-332 QIPADFTE
+332 QIPSDFTE
-340 ATVQFRGTE
+340 ATVNFRGAE

-370 DSTIGRFFIYDET
+370 DATTGRFFIYDET

-389 FMKFTSGESSYVIP
+389 FMKFTAGESSYAIP

-408 DSVLPDSYVQVSL
+408 DSVLPESYVQVSL
-421 QMPESTVMTAYQL
+421 QMPENTVMTAYQL
-434 PAAEGEEASDFYV
+434 PAEDGEEASDFYI
-447 FYAVNQDGT
+447 FYGVNQDGT

-478 TADSSSDDLAELQSE
+478 TADSSSDDLAALQSE
-493 YDELSRKYKD
+493 YDELSKKYKD

-515 IFVLAV
+515 IFVLAIA
-521 AVVIGLNIIFF
+521 AVVILNIVLF

-537 GKDELIEDDN
+537 GKDELLEDDDSEN
-547 VELEDAEYDEDTDED
+547 EESEYESDE
-562 LDEDE
+562 EDE
-567 VEDTENDKKHF
+567 FVEKSPEAPMKNAEN
-578 FGKFHGLR
+578 
-586 KKRNNADD
+586 
-594 FLMDEDEDFSENQ
+594 
-607 IKKNS
+607 
-612 TQADITIIGTQP
+612 
-624 EISQEKTIDL
+624 
-634 VLDEPSQ
+634 
-641 EKTKKAEKIESERAK
+641 TKKASKAGQTARTNKAGKPKKAE
-656 VKETKDAEDDDYF
+656 ETEEAQEFEEDEDDYF

-693 DEFPAPVKKTVTE
+693 DEIPSPSKKPVTE
-706 QTSEKK
+706 EMSEKK
-712 SSEENQKTQ
+712 SPIENEKMDVPQ
-721 PEKNETSVKKE
+721 KNE
-732 KGLEVFDLND
+732 KGMEVFDLND

>member
-275 TGCETTTTGGENG
+275 TGGETTTTGGENG

>member
-16 ICLMTPQMHAQAASG
+16 ICLMTPQMHAKAASG

-140 NNEAAGSSTGNNSS
+140 KNEAVGSS
-154 AGTTGGNSAGTG
+154 TG

-227 KATIESVTGN
+227 KATVESVTGN

-275 TGCETTTTGGENG
+275 TGGETTTTGGENG
-288 DSENGDA
+288 DGENGDA

-317 INDTTYHISDSFTEE
+317 ISYTTYHISDSFTEE

-340 ATVQFRGTE
+340 AAVQFRGTE

-389 FMKFTSGESSYVIP
+389 FMKFTAGESSYVIP

-421 QMPESTVMTAYQL
+421 QMPEITVMTAYKL
-434 PAAEGEEASDFYV
+434 TAAEG
-447 FYAVNQDGT
+447 
-456 EGWYQYDAAE
+456 
-466 GTYQRVNGNITE
+466 
-478 TADSSSDDLAELQSE
+478 
-493 YDELSRKYKD
+493 
-503 AKSFSRNMIAVI
+503 
-515 IFVLAV
+515 
-521 AVVIGLNIIFF
+521 
-532 GRKKK
+532 
-537 GKDELIEDDN
+537 
-547 VELEDAEYDEDTDED
+547 
-562 LDEDE
+562 
-567 VEDTENDKKHF
+567 
-578 FGKFHGLR
+578 
-586 KKRNNADD
+586 
-594 FLMDEDEDFSENQ
+594 
-607 IKKNS
+607 
-612 TQADITIIGTQP
+612 
-624 EISQEKTIDL
+624 
-634 VLDEPSQ
+634 
-641 EKTKKAEKIESERAK
+641 
-656 VKETKDAEDDDYF
+656 
-669 DDEEEYIEEEHP
+669 
-681 INRAYREWNDYE
+681 WN
-693 DEFPAPVKKTVTE
+693 
-706 QTSEKK
+706 
-712 SSEENQKTQ
+712 
-721 PEKNETSVKKE
+721 
-732 KGLEVFDLND
+732 
-742 L
+742 

>member
-16 ICLMTPQMHAQAASG
+16 ICLMTPQMHAKAASG
-31 KTTIAVSSGSINIGQ
+31 KTTIAVSVGSLNIGQ

-78 SCTATYGGGGGSIS
+78 SCNATYGGGGGSIS
-92 VANDSFSVT
+92 VASDSFSVT

-115 ATDGVIFSTAEELDS
+115 ATDGVIYGTEEELDS

-140 NNEAAGSSTGNNSS
+140 KNEAAGSNTGN
-154 AGTTGGNSAGTG
+154 
-166 SNNNTGSNTNT
+166 NNNTGSNTNT

-247 KIVVKAENGTTATY
+247 QIVVKAENGTTATY
-261 KITVTRQAAGNAGT
+261 KITVTRQAAGT
-275 TGCETTTTGGENG
+275 TGSETTTTGGENG
-288 DSENGDA
+288 DDGNGDS
-295 ETPEDTEEVPATE
+295 ETPEDTEEVDTTE
-308 TPASQADVV
+308 TPVSAADVV
-317 INDTTYHISDSFTEE
+317 INNTTYHIADNFTEE

-340 ATVQFRGTE
+340 ATVHFRGTE

-370 DSTIGRFFIYDET
+370 DATTGRFFIYDET

-389 FMKFTSGESSYVIP
+389 FMKFTAGESSYVIP

-408 DSVLPDSYVQVSL
+408 DSVLPESYVQVSL
-421 QMPESTVMTAYQL
+421 QMPENTVMTAYQL
-434 PAAEGEEASDFYV
+434 PVEDGEEASDFYI
-447 FYAVNQDGT
+447 FYGVNQDGT

-478 TADSSSDDLAELQSE
+478 TADSSSDDLAALQSE
-493 YDELSRKYKD
+493 YDELSKKYKD
-503 AKSFSRNMIAVI
+503 AKSFSRNMIAVL
-515 IFVLAV
+515 IFVLAI
-521 AVVIGLNIIFF
+521 AVVIILNIVLF

-537 GKDELIEDDN
+537 GKDELLEDDDSEN
-547 VELEDAEYDEDTDED
+547 EESEYESDE
-562 LDEDE
+562 EDE
-567 VEDTENDKKHF
+567 FVEKSPEAPMKNAEN
-578 FGKFHGLR
+578 
-586 KKRNNADD
+586 
-594 FLMDEDEDFSENQ
+594 
-607 IKKNS
+607 
-612 TQADITIIGTQP
+612 
-624 EISQEKTIDL
+624 
-634 VLDEPSQ
+634 
-641 EKTKKAEKIESERAK
+641 TKKASKAGQTARTNKAGKPKKAE
-656 VKETKDAEDDDYF
+656 ETEEAQEFEEDEDDYF

-693 DEFPAPVKKTVTE
+693 DEIPSQSKKPVTE
-706 QTSEKK
+706 ETSEKE
-712 SSEENQKTQ
+712 SSTENVKMDEQQ
-721 PEKNETSVKKE
+721 KNETSIKNE

>member
-115 ATDGVIFSTAEELDS
+115 ATDGVIYGTEEELDS

-140 NNEAAGSSTGNNSS
+140 KNEAVGSS
-154 AGTTGGNSAGTG
+154 TG

-275 TGCETTTTGGENG
+275 TGGETTTTGGENG

-562 LDEDE
+562 LDEDLDEDE
-567 VEDTENDKKHF
+567 VEDTETDKKTF
-578 FGKFHGLR
+578 FGKFHGFR
-586 KKRNNADD
+586 KKEDD
-594 FLMDEDEDFSENQ
+594 SLLDEDD
-607 IKKNS
+607 
-612 TQADITIIGTQP
+612 
-624 EISQEKTIDL
+624 EIRQEKTIDL

-669 DDEEEYIEEEHP
+669 DDEEEYIEEDHP

-712 SSEENQKTQ
+712 SSEEDQKTQ
-721 PEKNETSVKKE
+721 PEKNETSVKNE

>member
-16 ICLMTPQMHAQAASG
+16 ICLMTPQMHAKAASG
-31 KTTIAVSSGSINIGQ
+31 KTTIAVSASSLNIGQ

-78 SCTATYGGGGGSIS
+78 SCNATYGGGGGSIS
-92 VANDSFSVT
+92 VASDSFSVT
-101 LKAISAGKA
+101 LKAIAAGKA

-140 NNEAAGSSTGNNSS
+140 KNEAAGSNTGN
-154 AGTTGGNSAGTG
+154 
-166 SNNNTGSNTNT
+166 NNNTGSNTNT

-247 KIVVKAENGTTATY
+247 QIVVKAENGTTATY
-261 KITVTRQAAGNAGT
+261 KITVTRQAAGT
-275 TGCETTTTGGENG
+275 TGSETTTTGGENG
-288 DSENGDA
+288 DDGNGDS
-295 ETPEDTEEVPATE
+295 ETPEDTEEVDTTE
-308 TPASQADVV
+308 TPVSAADVV
-317 INDTTYHISDSFTEE
+317 INNTTYHIADNFTEE

-340 ATVQFRGTE
+340 ATVNFRGAE

-370 DSTIGRFFIYDET
+370 DATTGRFFIYDET

-389 FMKFTSGESSYVIP
+389 FMKFTAGESSYVIP

-408 DSVLPDSYVQVSL
+408 DSVLPESYVQVSL
-421 QMPESTVMTAYQL
+421 QMPENTVMTAYQL
-434 PAAEGEEASDFYV
+434 PAEDGEEASDFYI
-447 FYAVNQDGT
+447 FYGVNQDGT

-478 TADSSSDDLAELQSE
+478 TADSSSDDLAALQSE
-493 YDELSRKYKD
+493 YDELSKKYKD

-515 IFVLAV
+515 IFVLAI
-521 AVVIGLNIIFF
+521 AVVIILNIVLF

-537 GKDELIEDDN
+537 GKDELLEDDDSEN
-547 VELEDAEYDEDTDED
+547 EESEYESDE
-562 LDEDE
+562 EDE
-567 VEDTENDKKHF
+567 FVEKSPEAPMKNAEN
-578 FGKFHGLR
+578 
-586 KKRNNADD
+586 
-594 FLMDEDEDFSENQ
+594 
-607 IKKNS
+607 
-612 TQADITIIGTQP
+612 
-624 EISQEKTIDL
+624 
-634 VLDEPSQ
+634 
-641 EKTKKAEKIESERAK
+641 TKKASKAGQTARTNKARKPKKAE
-656 VKETKDAEDDDYF
+656 ETEEAQEFEEDEDDYF

-693 DEFPAPVKKTVTE
+693 DEIPSPSKKPVTE
-706 QTSEKK
+706 EMSEKK
-712 SSEENQKTQ
+712 SPIENEKMDVPQ
-721 PEKNETSVKKE
+721 KNE
-732 KGLEVFDLND
+732 KGMEVFDLND

>member
-16 ICLMTPQMHAQAASG
+16 ICLMTPQMHVQAASG
-31 KTTIAVSSGSINIGQ
+31 KTTIAVSASSLNIGQ
-46 TVTVTAKALS
+46 TVTVTAKALG
-56 ASGDSAYANMVLTY
+56 ASGESAYANMVLNY
-70 DAGILEFV
+70 DASILEFV

-101 LKAISAGKA
+101 LKAIAAGKA

-115 ATDGVIFSTAEELDS
+115 ATDGVIFSTAEELES

-140 NNEAAGSSTGNNSS
+140 NNEASTGN
-154 AGTTGGNSAGTG
+154 TG
-166 SNNNTGSNTNT
+166 SSNTGNTGSNTGTNNGSSSTGNGSNT

-247 KIVVKAENGTTATY
+247 QIVVKAENGTTATY
-261 KITVTRQAAGNAGT
+261 KITVTRQAAGS
-275 TGCETTTTGGENG
+275 TGSETTTTGGENG
-288 DSENGDA
+288 DDGNGDS
-295 ETPEDTEEVPATE
+295 ETPEDTEEVDTTE
-308 TPASQADVV
+308 TPVSAADVV
-317 INDTTYHISDSFTEE
+317 INNTTYHIVDNFTEE

-340 ATVQFRGTE
+340 ATVHFRGTE

-370 DSTIGRFFIYDET
+370 DATTGRFFIYDET

-389 FMKFTSGESSYVIP
+389 FMKFTAGESSYVIP

-408 DSVLPDSYVQVSL
+408 DSVLPESYVQVSL
-421 QMPESTVMTAYQL
+421 QMPENTVMTAYQL
-434 PAAEGEEASDFYV
+434 PVEDGEEASDFYI
-447 FYAVNQDGT
+447 FYGVNQDGT

-478 TADSSSDDLAELQSE
+478 TADSSSDDLAALQSE
-493 YDELSRKYKD
+493 YDELSKKYKD
-503 AKSFSRNMIAVI
+503 AKSFSRNMIAVLV
-515 IFVLAV
+515 FALAI
-521 AVVIGLNIIFF
+521 AVVIILNIVLF

-537 GKDELIEDDN
+537 GKDELLEDDDS
-547 VELEDAEYDEDTDED
+547 EIEESEYENDEDDEF
-562 LDEDE
+562 
-567 VEDTENDKKHF
+567 VEESPKTPMKNTEN
-578 FGKFHGLR
+578 
-586 KKRNNADD
+586 
-594 FLMDEDEDFSENQ
+594 
-607 IKKNS
+607 
-612 TQADITIIGTQP
+612 T
-624 EISQEKTIDL
+624 EKASKVAQTMRTD
-634 VLDEPSQ
+634 
-641 EKTKKAEKIESERAK
+641 KAEKAGETEEAQESE
-656 VKETKDAEDDDYF
+656 EDEDDYF
-669 DDEEEYIEEEHP
+669 DDEEEYIEEDHP

-693 DEFPAPVKKTVTE
+693 DEIPAPATKESSTE
-706 QTSEKK
+706 NEKVD
-712 SSEENQKTQ
+712 ELQ
-721 PEKNETSVKKE
+721 KNETSIKNE

>member
-16 ICLMTPQMHAQAASG
+16 ICLMTPQMHAKAASG
-31 KTTIAVSSGSINIGQ
+31 KTTIAVSVGSLNIGQ

-78 SCTATYGGGGGSIS
+78 SCNATYGGGGGSIS
-92 VANDSFSVT
+92 VASDSFSVT

-115 ATDGVIFSTAEELDS
+115 ATDGVIYGTEEELDS

-140 NNEAAGSSTGNNSS
+140 KNEAAGSNTGN
-154 AGTTGGNSAGTG
+154 
-166 SNNNTGSNTNT
+166 NNNTGSNTNT

-202 STTKYTATVDNS
+202 NTTKYTATVDNS

-261 KITVTRQAAGNAGT
+261 KITVTRQAAGT
-275 TGCETTTTGGENG
+275 TGSETTTTGGENG
-288 DSENGDA
+288 DDGNGDS
-295 ETPEDTEEVPATE
+295 ETPEDTEEVDTTE
-308 TPASQADVV
+308 TPVSAADVV
-317 INDTTYHISDSFTEE
+317 INNTTYHIADNFTEE

-340 ATVQFRGTE
+340 ATVNFRGTE
-349 CRGLTFNK
+349 CRGLTFDK

-370 DSTIGRFFIYDET
+370 DATTGRFFIYDET

-389 FMKFTSGESSYVIP
+389 FMKFTAGESSYVIP

-408 DSVLPDSYVQVSL
+408 DSVLPESYVQVSL
-421 QMPESTVMTAYQL
+421 QMPENTVMTAYQL
-434 PAAEGEEASDFYV
+434 PVEDGEEASDFYI
-447 FYAVNQDGT
+447 FYGVNQDGT

-478 TADSSSDDLAELQSE
+478 TADSSSDDLAALQSE
-493 YDELSRKYKD
+493 YDELSKKYKD
-503 AKSFSRNMIAVI
+503 AKSFSRNMIAVL
-515 IFVLAV
+515 IFVLAI
-521 AVVIGLNIIFF
+521 AVVIILNIVLF

-537 GKDELIEDDN
+537 GKDELLEDDN
-547 VELEDAEYDEDTDED
+547 VELEDAEYDEDI
-562 LDEDE
+562 DEDE
-567 VEDTENDKKHF
+567 VEDTETDKKPL
-578 FGKFHGLR
+578 FGKFHGFR
-586 KKRNNADD
+586 KKEDD
-594 FLMDEDEDFSENQ
+594 SLLDEGD
-607 IKKNS
+607 
-612 TQADITIIGTQP
+612 

-669 DDEEEYIEEEHP
+669 DDEEEYIEEDHP

-693 DEFPAPVKKTVTE
+693 DEIPAPVKKTVTE
-706 QTSEKK
+706 QTSEQK
-712 SSEENQKTQ
+712 SSEEDQKTQ

>member
-16 ICLMTPQMHAQAASG
+16 ICLMTPQMHAKAASG
-31 KTTIAVSSGSINIGQ
+31 KTTIAVSASSLNIGQ

-78 SCTATYGGGGGSIS
+78 SCNATYGGGGGSIS
-92 VANDSFSVT
+92 VASDSFSVT
-101 LKAISAGKA
+101 LKAIAAGKA

-140 NNEAAGSSTGNNSS
+140 KNEAAGSNGNAGNGSS
-154 AGTTGGNSAGTG
+154 SGTG
-166 SNNNTGSNTNT
+166 SNNNTGSNT

-247 KIVVKAENGTTATY
+247 QIVVKAENGTTATY
-261 KITVTRQAAGNAGT
+261 KITVTRQAAGT
-275 TGCETTTTGGENG
+275 TGSETTTTGGENG
-288 DSENGDA
+288 DDGNGDS
-295 ETPEDTEEVPATE
+295 ETPEDTEEVDTTE
-308 TPASQADVV
+308 TPVSAADVV
-317 INDTTYHISDSFTEE
+317 INNTTYHIADNFTEE

-340 ATVQFRGTE
+340 ATVNFRGTE
-349 CRGLTFNK
+349 CRGLTFDK

-370 DSTIGRFFIYDET
+370 DATTGRFFIYDET

-389 FMKFTSGESSYVIP
+389 FMKFTAGESSYVIP

-478 TADSSSDDLAELQSE
+478 TADSSSDDLAALQSE
-493 YDELSRKYKD
+493 YDELSKKYKD
-503 AKSFSRNMIAVI
+503 AKSFSRNMIAVL
-515 IFVLAV
+515 IFVLAI
-521 AVVIGLNIIFF
+521 AVVVILNIMLF

-537 GKDELIEDDN
+537 GKDEL
-547 VELEDAEYDEDTDED
+547 LEDNDSENEESEYESDE
-562 LDEDE
+562 EDE
-567 VEDTENDKKHF
+567 FVEKSPEAPMKNAEN
-578 FGKFHGLR
+578 
-586 KKRNNADD
+586 
-594 FLMDEDEDFSENQ
+594 
-607 IKKNS
+607 
-612 TQADITIIGTQP
+612 
-624 EISQEKTIDL
+624 
-634 VLDEPSQ
+634 
-641 EKTKKAEKIESERAK
+641 TKKASKAGQTARTNKAGKPKKAE
-656 VKETKDAEDDDYF
+656 ETEEAQEFEEDEDDYF

-693 DEFPAPVKKTVTE
+693 DEIPSQSKKPVTE
-706 QTSEKK
+706 ETSEKE
-712 SSEENQKTQ
+712 SSTENVKMDEQQ
-721 PEKNETSVKKE
+721 KNETSIKNE

>member
-16 ICLMTPQMHAQAASG
+16 ICLMTPQMHAKAASG
-31 KTTIAVSSGSINIGQ
+31 KTTIAVSAGSLNIGQ

-78 SCTATYGGGGGSIS
+78 SCNATYGGGGGSIS
-92 VANDSFSVT
+92 VASDSFSVT

-115 ATDGVIFSTAEELDS
+115 ATDGVIYGTEEELDS

-140 NNEAAGSSTGNNSS
+140 KNEAAGSNGNAGNGSS
-154 AGTTGGNSAGTG
+154 SGTG
-166 SNNNTGSNTNT
+166 SNNNTGSNT

-247 KIVVKAENGTTATY
+247 QIVVKAENGTTATY
-261 KITVTRQAAGNAGT
+261 KITVTRQAAGT
-275 TGCETTTTGGENG
+275 TGSETTTTGGENG
-288 DSENGDA
+288 DDGNGDS
-295 ETPEDTEEVPATE
+295 ETPEDTEEVDTTE
-308 TPASQADVV
+308 TPVSAADVV
-317 INDTTYHISDSFTEE
+317 INNTTYHIADNFTEE

-340 ATVQFRGTE
+340 ATVNFRGTE
-349 CRGLTFNK
+349 CRGLTFDK

-370 DSTIGRFFIYDET
+370 DATTGRFFIYDET

-389 FMKFTSGESSYVIP
+389 FMKFTAGESSYVIP

-408 DSVLPDSYVQVSL
+408 DSVLPESYVQVSL
-421 QMPESTVMTAYQL
+421 QMPENTVMTAYQL
-434 PAAEGEEASDFYV
+434 PVEDGEEASDFYI
-447 FYAVNQDGT
+447 FYGVNQDGT

-478 TADSSSDDLAELQSE
+478 TADSSSDDLAALQSE
-493 YDELSRKYKD
+493 YDELSKKYKD
-503 AKSFSRNMIAVI
+503 AKSFSRNMIAVL
-515 IFVLAV
+515 IFVLAI
-521 AVVIGLNIIFF
+521 AVVIILNIVLF

-537 GKDELIEDDN
+537 GKDEL
-547 VELEDAEYDEDTDED
+547 LEDNDSENEESEYESDE
-562 LDEDE
+562 EDE
-567 VEDTENDKKHF
+567 FVEKSPEAPMKNAEN
-578 FGKFHGLR
+578 
-586 KKRNNADD
+586 
-594 FLMDEDEDFSENQ
+594 
-607 IKKNS
+607 
-612 TQADITIIGTQP
+612 
-624 EISQEKTIDL
+624 
-634 VLDEPSQ
+634 
-641 EKTKKAEKIESERAK
+641 TKKASKAGQTARTNKAGKPKKAE
-656 VKETKDAEDDDYF
+656 ETEEAQEFEEDEDDYF

-693 DEFPAPVKKTVTE
+693 DEIPSPSKKPVTE
-706 QTSEKK
+706 EMSEKK
-712 SSEENQKTQ
+712 SPIENEKMDVPQ
-721 PEKNETSVKKE
+721 KNE
-732 KGLEVFDLND
+732 KGMEVFDLND

>member
-16 ICLMTPQMHAQAASG
+16 ICLMTPQMHAKAASG
-31 KTTIAVSSGSINIGQ
+31 KTTIAVSAGSLNIGQ

-78 SCTATYGGGGGSIS
+78 SCNATYGGGGGSIS
-92 VANDSFSVT
+92 VASDSFSVT

-115 ATDGVIFSTAEELDS
+115 ATDGVIYGTEEELDS

-140 NNEAAGSSTGNNSS
+140 KNEAAGSNTGN
-154 AGTTGGNSAGTG
+154 
-166 SNNNTGSNTNT
+166 NNNTGSNTNT

-247 KIVVKAENGTTATY
+247 QIVVKAENGTTATY
-261 KITVTRQAAGNAGT
+261 KITVTRQAAGT
-275 TGCETTTTGGENG
+275 TGSETTTTGGENG
-288 DSENGDA
+288 DDGNVDS
-295 ETPEDTEEVPATE
+295 ETPEDTEEVDTTE
-308 TPASQADVV
+308 TPVSAADVV
-317 INDTTYHISDSFTEE
+317 INNTTYHIADNFTEE
-332 QIPADFTE
+332 QIPSDFTE
-340 ATVQFRGTE
+340 ATVNFRGAE

-370 DSTIGRFFIYDET
+370 DATTGRFFIYDET

-389 FMKFTSGESSYVIP
+389 FMKFTAGESSYAIP

-408 DSVLPDSYVQVSL
+408 DSVLPESYVQVSL
-421 QMPESTVMTAYQL
+421 QMPENTVMTAYQL
-434 PAAEGEEASDFYV
+434 PAEDGEEASDFYI
-447 FYAVNQDGT
+447 FYGVNQDGT

-478 TADSSSDDLAELQSE
+478 TADSSSGDLAALQSE
-493 YDELSRKYKD
+493 YDELSKKYKD
-503 AKSFSRNMIAVI
+503 AKSFSRNMIAVL
-515 IFVLAV
+515 IFVLAI
-521 AVVIGLNIIFF
+521 AVVIILNIVLF

-537 GKDELIEDDN
+537 GKDEL
-547 VELEDAEYDEDTDED
+547 LEDNDSENEESEYESDE
-562 LDEDE
+562 EDE
-567 VEDTENDKKHF
+567 FVEKSPEAPMKNAEN
-578 FGKFHGLR
+578 
-586 KKRNNADD
+586 
-594 FLMDEDEDFSENQ
+594 
-607 IKKNS
+607 
-612 TQADITIIGTQP
+612 
-624 EISQEKTIDL
+624 
-634 VLDEPSQ
+634 
-641 EKTKKAEKIESERAK
+641 TKKASKAGQTARTNKAGKPKKAE
-656 VKETKDAEDDDYF
+656 ETEEAQEFEEDEDDYF

-693 DEFPAPVKKTVTE
+693 DEIPSQSKKPVTE
-706 QTSEKK
+706 ETSEKE
-712 SSEENQKTQ
+712 SSTENVKMDEQQ
-721 PEKNETSVKKE
+721 KNETSIKNE

>member
-16 ICLMTPQMHAQAASG
+16 ICLMTPQMHAKAASG
-31 KTTIAVSSGSINIGQ
+31 KTTIAVSASSLNIGQ

-78 SCTATYGGGGGSIS
+78 SCNATYGGGGGSIS
-92 VANDSFSVT
+92 VASDSFSVT

-115 ATDGVIFSTAEELDS
+115 ATDGVIYGTEEELDS

-140 NNEAAGSSTGNNSS
+140 KNEAAGSNTGNNSS
-154 AGTTGGNSAGTG
+154 AGNNGSSGSNGNAGNGSSSGTG
-166 SNNNTGSNTNT
+166 SNNNTGSNT

-202 STTKYTATVDNS
+202 STTKYTAAVDNS

-227 KATIESVTGN
+227 KATVESVTGN

-261 KITVTRQAAGNAGT
+261 KITVTRQAAGT
-275 TGCETTTTGGENG
+275 TGSETTTTGGENG
-288 DSENGDA
+288 DDGNGDS
-295 ETPEDTEEVPATE
+295 ETPEDTEEVDTTE
-308 TPASQADVV
+308 TPVSAADVV
-317 INDTTYHISDSFTEE
+317 INNTTYHIADNFTEE

-340 ATVQFRGTE
+340 ATVNFRGTE
-349 CRGLTFNK
+349 CRGLTFDK

-370 DSTIGRFFIYDET
+370 DATTGRFFIYDET

-389 FMKFTSGESSYVIP
+389 FMKFTAGESSYVIP

-408 DSVLPDSYVQVSL
+408 DSVLPESYVQVSL
-421 QMPESTVMTAYQL
+421 QMPENTVMTAYQL
-434 PAAEGEEASDFYV
+434 PVEDGEEASDFYI
-447 FYAVNQDGT
+447 FYGVNQDGT

-478 TADSSSDDLAELQSE
+478 TADSSSDDLAALQSE
-493 YDELSRKYKD
+493 YDELSKKYKD
-503 AKSFSRNMIAVI
+503 AKSFSRNMIAVL
-515 IFVLAV
+515 IFVLAI
-521 AVVIGLNIIFF
+521 AVVIILNIMLF

-537 GKDELIEDDN
+537 GKDELSEDDN
-547 VELEDAEYDEDTDED
+547 VELEDAEYDEDI
-562 LDEDE
+562 DEDE
-567 VEDTENDKKHF
+567 VEHTETDKKPL
-578 FGKFHGLR
+578 FGKFHGFR
-586 KKRNNADD
+586 KKEDD
-594 FLMDEDEDFSENQ
+594 SLLDEGD
-607 IKKNS
+607 
-612 TQADITIIGTQP
+612 

-669 DDEEEYIEEEHP
+669 DDEEEYIEEDHP

-693 DEFPAPVKKTVTE
+693 DEIPTPVKKTVTE
-706 QTSEKK
+706 QTSEQK
-712 SSEENQKTQ
+712 SSEEDQKNQ
-721 PEKNETSVKKE
+721 PEKNETCVKKE

>member
-16 ICLMTPQMHAQAASG
+16 ICLMTPQMHAKAASG
-31 KTTIAVSSGSINIGQ
+31 KTTIAVSAGSLNIGQ

-78 SCTATYGGGGGSIS
+78 SCNATYGGGGGSIS
-92 VANDSFSVT
+92 VASDSFSVT

-115 ATDGVIFSTAEELDS
+115 ATDGVIYGTEEELDS

-140 NNEAAGSSTGNNSS
+140 KNEAAGSNGNEGNGSS
-154 AGTTGGNSAGTG
+154 SGTG
-166 SNNNTGSNTNT
+166 SNNNTGSNT

-247 KIVVKAENGTTATY
+247 QIVVKAENGTTATY
-261 KITVTRQAAGNAGT
+261 KITVTRQAAGT
-275 TGCETTTTGGENG
+275 TGSETTTTG
-288 DSENGDA
+288 SENGDDGNGDS
-295 ETPEDTEEVPATE
+295 ETPEDTEEVDATE
-308 TPASQADVV
+308 TPMPAADVV
-317 INDTTYHISDSFTEE
+317 INNTTYHIADNFTEE

-340 ATVQFRGTE
+340 TTVNFRGAE

-370 DSTIGRFFIYDET
+370 DATTGRFFIYDET

-389 FMKFTSGESSYVIP
+389 FMKFTAGESSYVIP

-408 DSVLPDSYVQVSL
+408 DSVLPESYVQVSL
-421 QMPESTVMTAYQL
+421 QMPENTVMTAYQL
-434 PAAEGEEASDFYV
+434 PVEDGEEASDFYI
-447 FYAVNQDGT
+447 FYGVNQDGT

-478 TADSSSDDLAELQSE
+478 TADSSSDDLAALQSE
-493 YDELSRKYKD
+493 YDELSKKYKD
-503 AKSFSRNMIAVI
+503 AKSFSRNMIAVL
-515 IFVLAV
+515 IFVLAI
-521 AVVIGLNIIFF
+521 AVVVILNIMLF

-537 GKDELIEDDN
+537 GKDELSEDDDP
-547 VELEDAEYDEDTDED
+547 ELDEPEDEDDEAN
-562 LDEDE
+562 EE
-567 VEDTENDKKHF
+567 TETEKKPLL
-578 FGKFHGLR
+578 GKFHGFR
-586 KKRNNADD
+586 KKEKN
-594 FLMDEDEDFSENQ
+594 EDE
-607 IKKNS
+607 
-612 TQADITIIGTQP
+612 
-624 EISQEKTIDL
+624 
-634 VLDEPSQ
+634 
-641 EKTKKAEKIESERAK
+641 
-656 VKETKDAEDDDYF
+656 DDYF
-669 DDEEEYIEEEHP
+669 DDEEEYIEEDHP

-693 DEFPAPVKKTVTE
+693 DEIPSTSEKSVTE
-706 QTSEKK
+706 EKSEKK
-712 SSEENQKTQ
+712 SSTENEKMDVLQ
-721 PEKNETSVKKE
+721 KNETSVKNE
-732 KGLEVFDLND
+732 KGMEVFDLND

>member
-16 ICLMTPQMHAQAASG
+16 ICLMTPQMHAKAASG
-31 KTTIAVSSGSINIGQ
+31 KTTIAVSAGSLNIGQ

-78 SCTATYGGGGGSIS
+78 SCNATYGGGGGSIS
-92 VANDSFSVT
+92 VASDSFSVT

-115 ATDGVIFSTAEELDS
+115 ATDGVIYGTEEELDS

-140 NNEAAGSSTGNNSS
+140 KNEAAGSNTGN
-154 AGTTGGNSAGTG
+154 
-166 SNNNTGSNTNT
+166 NNNTGSNTNT

-261 KITVTRQAAGNAGT
+261 KITVTRQAAGT
-275 TGCETTTTGGENG
+275 TGSETTTTGGENG
-288 DSENGDA
+288 DDGNVNS
-295 ETPEDTEEVPATE
+295 ETPEDTEEVDTTE
-308 TPASQADVV
+308 TPVSAADVV
-317 INDTTYHISDSFTEE
+317 INNTTYHIADNFTEE
-332 QIPADFTE
+332 QIPSDFTE
-340 ATVQFRGTE
+340 ATVHFRGTE

-370 DSTIGRFFIYDET
+370 DATTGRFFIYDET

-389 FMKFTSGESSYVIP
+389 FMKFTAGESSYAIP

-408 DSVLPDSYVQVSL
+408 DSVLPESYVQVSL
-421 QMPESTVMTAYQL
+421 QMPENTVMTAYQL
-434 PAAEGEEASDFYV
+434 PAEDGEEASDFYI
-447 FYAVNQDGT
+447 FYGVNQDGT

-478 TADSSSDDLAELQSE
+478 TADSSSDDLAALQSE
-493 YDELSRKYKD
+493 YDELSKKYKD
-503 AKSFSRNMIAVI
+503 AKSFSRNMIAVL
-515 IFVLAV
+515 IFVLAI
-521 AVVIGLNIIFF
+521 AVVIILNIVLF

-537 GKDELIEDDN
+537 GKDEL
-547 VELEDAEYDEDTDED
+547 LEDNDSENEESEYESDE
-562 LDEDE
+562 EDE
-567 VEDTENDKKHF
+567 FVEKSPEAPMKNAEN
-578 FGKFHGLR
+578 
-586 KKRNNADD
+586 
-594 FLMDEDEDFSENQ
+594 
-607 IKKNS
+607 
-612 TQADITIIGTQP
+612 
-624 EISQEKTIDL
+624 
-634 VLDEPSQ
+634 
-641 EKTKKAEKIESERAK
+641 TKKASKAGQTARTNKAGKPKKAE
-656 VKETKDAEDDDYF
+656 ETEEAQEFEEDEDDYF

-693 DEFPAPVKKTVTE
+693 DEIPSPSKKPVTE
-706 QTSEKK
+706 EMSEKK
-712 SSEENQKTQ
+712 SPIENEKMDVPQ
-721 PEKNETSVKKE
+721 KNE
-732 KGLEVFDLND
+732 KGMEVFDLND

>member
-130 MAGSSTSVTV
+130 MAGSSTSVMV
-140 NNEAAGSSTGNNSS
+140 KNEAVGSN
-154 AGTTGGNSAGTG
+154 TG

-275 TGCETTTTGGENG
+275 TGGETTTTGGENG

-389 FMKFTSGESSYVIP
+389 FMKFTAGESSYVIP

-478 TADSSSDDLAELQSE
+478 TADSSSDDLAALQSE

-624 EISQEKTIDL
+624 EIRQEKTIDL

-669 DDEEEYIEEEHP
+669 DDEEEYIEEDHP

-706 QTSEKK
+706 QTSEQK
-712 SSEENQKTQ
+712 SSEEDQKTQ
-721 PEKNETSVKKE
+721 PEKNETSVKNE

>member
-16 ICLMTPQMHAQAASG
+16 ICLMTPQMHAKAASG
-31 KTTIAVSSGSINIGQ
+31 KTTIAVSAGSLNIGQ

-78 SCTATYGGGGGSIS
+78 SCNATYGGGGGSIS
-92 VANDSFSVT
+92 VASDSFSVT

-115 ATDGVIFSTAEELDS
+115 ATDGVIYGTEEELDS

-140 NNEAAGSSTGNNSS
+140 KNEAAG
-154 AGTTGGNSAGTG
+154 GNSTNNGSSGSNGNAGNGSSSGTG
-166 SNNNTGSNTNT
+166 SNNNTGSNTNM

-247 KIVVKAENGTTATY
+247 QIVVKAENGTTATY
-261 KITVTRQAAGNAGT
+261 KITVTRQAAGT
-275 TGCETTTTGGENG
+275 TGSETTTTGGENG
-288 DSENGDA
+288 DDGNGDS
-295 ETPEDTEEVPATE
+295 ETPEDTEEVDTTE
-308 TPASQADVV
+308 TPVSAADVV
-317 INDTTYHISDSFTEE
+317 INNTTYHIADNFTEE

-340 ATVQFRGTE
+340 ATVNFRGAE

-370 DSTIGRFFIYDET
+370 DATTGRFFIYDET

-389 FMKFTSGESSYVIP
+389 FMKFTAGESSYVIP

-408 DSVLPDSYVQVSL
+408 DSVLPESYVQVSL
-421 QMPESTVMTAYQL
+421 QMPENTVMTAYQL
-434 PAAEGEEASDFYV
+434 PVEDGEEASDFYI
-447 FYAVNQDGT
+447 FYGVNQDGT

-478 TADSSSDDLAELQSE
+478 AADSSSDDLAALQSE
-493 YDELSRKYKD
+493 YDELSKKYKD

-515 IFVLAV
+515 IFVLAIA
-521 AVVIGLNIIFF
+521 AVVILNIVLF

-537 GKDELIEDDN
+537 GKDELLEDDDSEN
-547 VELEDAEYDEDTDED
+547 EESEYESDE
-562 LDEDE
+562 EDE
-567 VEDTENDKKHF
+567 FVEKSPEAPMKNAEN
-578 FGKFHGLR
+578 
-586 KKRNNADD
+586 
-594 FLMDEDEDFSENQ
+594 
-607 IKKNS
+607 
-612 TQADITIIGTQP
+612 
-624 EISQEKTIDL
+624 
-634 VLDEPSQ
+634 
-641 EKTKKAEKIESERAK
+641 TKKASKAGQTARTNKAGKPKKAE
-656 VKETKDAEDDDYF
+656 ETEEAQEFEEDEDDYF

-693 DEFPAPVKKTVTE
+693 DEIPSQSKKPVTE
-706 QTSEKK
+706 ETSEKE
-712 SSEENQKTQ
+712 SSTENVKMDEQQ
-721 PEKNETSVKKE
+721 KNETSIKNE

>member
-16 ICLMTPQMHAQAASG
+16 ICLMTPQMHAKAASG
-31 KTTIAVSSGSINIGQ
+31 KTTIAVSAGSLNIGQ

-78 SCTATYGGGGGSIS
+78 SCNATYGGGGGSIS
-92 VANDSFSVT
+92 VASDSFSVT

-115 ATDGVIFSTAEELDS
+115 ATDGVIYGTEEELDS

-140 NNEAAGSSTGNNSS
+140 KNEAAGSNTGN
-154 AGTTGGNSAGTG
+154 
-166 SNNNTGSNTNT
+166 NNNTGSNTNT

-247 KIVVKAENGTTATY
+247 QIVVKAENGTTATY
-261 KITVTRQAAGNAGT
+261 KITVTRQAAGT
-275 TGCETTTTGGENG
+275 TGSETTTTGGENG
-288 DSENGDA
+288 DDGNVDS
-295 ETPEDTEEVPATE
+295 ETPEDTEEVDTTE
-308 TPASQADVV
+308 TPVSAADVV
-317 INDTTYHISDSFTEE
+317 INNTTYHIADNFTEE
-332 QIPADFTE
+332 QIPSDFTE
-340 ATVQFRGTE
+340 ATVNFRGAE

-370 DSTIGRFFIYDET
+370 DATTGRFFIYDET

-389 FMKFTSGESSYVIP
+389 FMKFTAGESSYAIP

-408 DSVLPDSYVQVSL
+408 DSVLPESYVQVSL
-421 QMPESTVMTAYQL
+421 QMPENTVMTAYQL
-434 PAAEGEEASDFYV
+434 PAEDGEEASDFYI
-447 FYAVNQDGT
+447 FYGVNQDGT

-478 TADSSSDDLAELQSE
+478 TADSSSDDLAALQGE
-493 YDELSRKYKD
+493 YDELSKKYKD

-515 IFVLAV
+515 IFVLAI
-521 AVVIGLNIIFF
+521 AVVIILNIVLF

-537 GKDELIEDDN
+537 GKDELLEDDDSEN
-547 VELEDAEYDEDTDED
+547 EESEYESDE
-562 LDEDE
+562 EDE
-567 VEDTENDKKHF
+567 FVEKSPEAPMKNAEN
-578 FGKFHGLR
+578 
-586 KKRNNADD
+586 
-594 FLMDEDEDFSENQ
+594 
-607 IKKNS
+607 
-612 TQADITIIGTQP
+612 
-624 EISQEKTIDL
+624 
-634 VLDEPSQ
+634 
-641 EKTKKAEKIESERAK
+641 TKKASKAGQTARTNKAGKPKKAE
-656 VKETKDAEDDDYF
+656 ETEEAQEFEEDEDDYF

-693 DEFPAPVKKTVTE
+693 DEIPSQSKKPVTE
-706 QTSEKK
+706 ETSEKE
-712 SSEENQKTQ
+712 SSTENVKMDEQQ
-721 PEKNETSVKKE
+721 KNETSIKNE